1 MNISTP
7 KAKLHSIYTVCRE
20 KKVIELQRS
29 IVRELLGVYEQS
41 FSYSAERSGF
51 YLAIEYVFL
60 SQTNVFHAKW
70 RKNKQVRVR

>member
-41 FSYSAERSGF
+41 
-51 YLAIEYVFL
+51 
-60 SQTNVFHAKW
+60 
-70 RKNKQVRVR
+70 